1 MNGINVSILRAITT
15 RQKRLAIRN
24 KQLRHLTNSVGF
36 LDWLVVLDLRSNNLS
51 TLPILPRN
59 LEVINLGNNV
69 FTDIPEAVYELTQ
82 LKSISI
88 YNNRLQSIPSLLFE
102 KLVHLE
108 YMNFNHNSI
117 ETLCDSISNLVS
129 LKYLSMSHNALKALP
144 DSMCPMLI
152 HLEYL
157 NLGYNQ
163 ILTLPFNF
171 YLLQR
176 MKTLILHKN
185 FLSRLP
191 ETFGLLGSLE
201 ILDLAGNNLQLLPSS
216 FVQLKLKECY
226 IEANPF
232 TRNDLFPSTYRENT
246 LTLKEIAL
254 RKLSSLGIIRIGENN
269 PWLESIIGVK
279 TWQSAGFCA
288 LCKKPF
294 ITFWLEGVRFVNLTE
309 LMKCKNLPVGKKSSE
324 ILYPLRNVFCSY
336 QCLKATDNCY
346 GLAIA

>member
-15 RQKRLAIRN
+15 RQKRLTIRN

-51 TLPILPRN
+51 TLPILLPRN

-69 FTDIPEAVYELTQ
+69 FTDIPEAVYELTL

-108 YMNFNHNSI
+108 YMNFNHNAI
-117 ETLCDSISNLVS
+117 EMLCDSISNLVS

-144 DSMCPMLI
+144 DSI
-152 HLEYL
+152 VSNADSHLEYL

-163 ILTLPFNF
+163 ILILPFNIHR
-171 YLLQR
+171 LQR

-191 ETFGLLGSLE
+191 ETFGLLESLE

-232 TRNDLFPSTYRENT
+232 TRNDLFTSIYREDPM
-246 LTLKEIAL
+246 TLK
-254 RKLSSLGIIRIGENN
+254 
-269 PWLESIIGVK
+269 VK
-279 TWQSAGFCA
+279 YVYT
-288 LCKKPF
+288 
-294 ITFWLEGVRFVNLTE
+294 
-309 LMKCKNLPVGKKSSE
+309 
-324 ILYPLRNVFCSY
+324 
-336 QCLKATDNCY
+336 
-346 GLAIA
+346 

>member
-15 RQKRLAIRN
+15 RQKRLTIRN

-51 TLPILPRN
+51 TLPILLPRN

-69 FTDIPEAVYELTQ
+69 FTDIPEAVYELTL

-88 YNNRLQSIPSLLFE
+88 YNNRLQSIPSLLFG
-102 KLVHLE
+102 K
-108 YMNFNHNSI
+108 
-117 ETLCDSISNLVS
+117 DLVS

-144 DSMCPMLI
+144 DSI
-152 HLEYL
+152 VSNADSHLEYL

-163 ILTLPFNF
+163 ILILPFNIHR
-171 YLLQR
+171 LQR

-191 ETFGLLGSLE
+191 EVGNSASKTFISQ
-201 ILDLAGNNLQLLPSS
+201 NNQ
-216 FVQLKLKECY
+216 V
-226 IEANPF
+226 
-232 TRNDLFPSTYRENT
+232 
-246 LTLKEIAL
+246 
-254 RKLSSLGIIRIGENN
+254 
-269 PWLESIIGVK
+269 
-279 TWQSAGFCA
+279 
-288 LCKKPF
+288 
-294 ITFWLEGVRFVNLTE
+294 
-309 LMKCKNLPVGKKSSE
+309 MKCKNLLLLGKKGSE